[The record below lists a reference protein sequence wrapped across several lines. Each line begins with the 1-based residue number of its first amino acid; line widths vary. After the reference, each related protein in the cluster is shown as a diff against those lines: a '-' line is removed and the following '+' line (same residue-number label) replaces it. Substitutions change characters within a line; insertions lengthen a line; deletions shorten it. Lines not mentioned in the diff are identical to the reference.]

1 MAPPLPSNPVLSPIV
16 PICHCQRV
24 ICASRETGRREKGER
39 RQENGQEVGREGDR
53 EYCVYWQSF
62 QNVHIQEER
71 RERGKE
77 RCGDNL
83 KLVIK
88 NYLLQKA

>member
-1 MAPPLPSNPVLSPIV
+1 MDRKWGEKETESTVFTVRAFKMCI
-16 PICHCQRV
+16 
-24 ICASRETGRREKGER
+24 SRKKGKK
-39 RQENGQEVGREGDR
+39 
-53 EYCVYWQSF
+53 
-62 QNVHIQEER
+62 ER